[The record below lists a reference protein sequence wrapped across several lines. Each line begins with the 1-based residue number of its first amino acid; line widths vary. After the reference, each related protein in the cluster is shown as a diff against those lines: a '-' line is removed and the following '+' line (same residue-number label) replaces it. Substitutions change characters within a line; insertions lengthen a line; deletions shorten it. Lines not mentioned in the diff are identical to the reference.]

1 MKNLAIAIGLS
12 LFASLIVVAC
22 HADPEDAA
30 GQAEELADPV
40 RRQNA
45 INNLQKIYSKRL
57 QDNDGDRS
65 AAAVQEFATQVCDK
79 LTQAYIDN
87 PMDTQNGLTMLDLM
101 KEMRDACAI
110 PALTKALDW
119 RQEVS
124 EEHAIRAA
132 QTIQFID
139 VPEGEKA
146 ALAQAIGT
154 SLDKV
159 RQARGIDNRM
169 RIEMIRALGSLES
182 TAATPIL
189 TKVAT
194 AQTEEQ
200 NFLIN
205 RLAAQQ
211 IGQLGDPAAVDA
223 MINGLYIF
231 APNNPAMRMNDV
243 AAESLVR
250 IGRPSL
256 EPLLAVL
263 RGENEEVNAIAQA
276 YIEAVR
282 QRNAEAAEAMSVR
295 QTTGSEATYAL
306 GSLGFREAMDPL
318 MAETQAEDAFRKV
331 NGAIALVRLNHA
343 EGDVPRVRQALLDV
357 YNAME
362 DDYQGVAFKAQL
374 IAGIRSLYDPETLPF
389 LLAQGRDTDQQPG
402 VRLEAVTAYALLANK
417 DEMARLTTWLAGAE
431 SDAYYQNFVTST
443 EKAVATANEC
453 DENIECYI
461 GKLNDAEQE
470 VVRKAAFM
478 LGRLGR
484 GNDQVIAALVDKLSH
499 QDAAVRLSAVAAIDR
514 VAVSGS
520 QAAIDK
526 IDELREREEGRAIWN
541 EFSREALPIQARLRA
556 RLGG

>member
-12 LFASLIVVAC
+12 LFASLVVVAC

-57 QDNDGDRS
+57 QDNDGDRAS
-65 AAAVQEFATQVCDK
+65 APVREFSTQVCDK

-101 KEMRDACAI
+101 KEMRDPCTI

-124 EEHAIRAA
+124 EEHAIRSA

-146 ALAQAIGT
+146 ALAAAIGQ

-169 RIEMIRALGSLES
+169 RIEMIRALGTLES

-189 TKVAT
+189 TKIAT

-211 IGQLGDPAAVDA
+211 IGKLGDPTAVDA
-223 MINGLYIF
+223 MIRGLYIF

-263 RGENEEVNAIAQA
+263 RGENEEVNAIAEA

-282 QRNAEAAEAMSVR
+282 QRNEEAAEAMSVR

-318 MAETQAEDAFRKV
+318 MAETQAEDAFRRV
-331 NGAIALVRLNHA
+331 NGAIALVRLNHS

-374 IAGIRSLYDPETLPF
+374 IAGIRSLYDAETLPF

-417 DEMARLTTWLAGAE
+417 DEMARLTSWLEGATDD
-431 SDAYYQNFVTST
+431 SYHQNFVTGT

-461 GKLNDAEQE
+461 GKLADPEQE

-484 GNDQVIAALVDKLSH
+484 GNEQVINALVDKLGHSEP
-499 QDAAVRLSAVAAIDR
+499 AVRLSAVAALDR
-514 VAVSGS
+514 VATEGS

-526 IDELREREEGRAIWN
+526 IDQLREQEEGRAIWN

>member
-12 LFASLIVVAC
+12 LFASIVVVAC

-57 QDNDGDRS
+57 QDNDGDRAS
-65 AAAVQEFATQVCDK
+65 APVREFSTQVCEK
-79 LTQAYIDN
+79 LTQVYIDN

-101 KEMRDACAI
+101 KEMRDPCTI

-124 EEHAIRAA
+124 EEHAIRSA
-132 QTIQFID
+132 QTIQFLE

-146 ALAQAIGT
+146 ALAAAIGG

-211 IGQLGDPAAVDA
+211 IGRLGDPEAVGA
-223 MINGLYIF
+223 MVNGLYIF

-256 EPLLAVL
+256 EPLLGVL
-263 RGENEEVNAIAQA
+263 RGENEEVNAIAEA

-282 QRNAEAAEAMSVR
+282 QRNEEAAAQMSVR

-318 MAETQAEDAFRKV
+318 MAETQAEDAFRRV

-362 DDYQGVAFKAQL
+362 DDFQGVAFKAQL

-417 DEMARLTTWLAGAE
+417 DEVGRLTSWLEGAT
-431 SDAYYQNFVTST
+431 DDNYHQNFVTNT

-461 GKLNDAEQE
+461 GKLGDSEQD

-484 GNDQVIAALVDKLSH
+484 GNEQVINALVDKLSH
-499 QDAAVRLSAVAAIDR
+499 SEAAVRLSAVAALDR

-526 IDELREREEGRAIWN
+526 IDELREQEEGRAIWN